1 MFDACANGQKLKP
14 LNLIDEFS
22 KESLRMNVAGLT
34 KGVRVVQVLDGVIT
48 QRGYPKLLRSDK
60 VRGL

>member
-1 MFDACANGQKLKP
+1 
-14 LNLIDEFS
+14 
-22 KESLRMNVAGLT
+22 MNVAGLT